1 MRLSDSGLVLSADAG
16 RISCFAVLLVDRE
29 SIYDRIGGFCHDRVE
44 TRSITDEGGGN
55 RCRGGS
61 HQGRGV
67 EDSVRARMIRADQ

>member
-29 SIYDRIGGFCHDRVE
+29 SIYDRIGGFCHDRAE
-44 TRSITDEGGGN
+44 TATAEN

-61 HQGRGV
+61 RRGMGV
-67 EDSVRARMIRADQ
+67 DDSVRAGMI